1 MPSDLI
7 IFVSPEKAEDPR
19 YVQAQAQNG
28 VLVAHPKFGRNDVQI
43 ASHVRDTNI
52 WKLQTDKQFTSEVH

>member
-7 IFVSPEKAEDPR
+7 IFVSPEKAEDPH
-19 YVQAQAQNG
+19 YQQAQAKNG

-43 ASHVRDTNI
+43 ASHVRNTNI
-52 WKLQTDKQFTSEVH
+52 WKLQTDKQFTREVH

>member
-19 YVQAQAQNG
+19 YVQAQAQHG